1 MWLDTVGLAGL
12 STDRSGHA
20 TPTST
25 IMIVSGSQTRLRGAE
40 FHQWTS
46 YRRLKR
52 LRMWSFQN
60 GTGGCCRKTVGVTTN
75 KRFGASQVDRNPC
88 RPLAIKQ
95 YFPSKLECPLWS
107 QFRTQLGHRAMS
119 QMGQQRNSWPVNIW
133 VVPELESEA
142 VRPLL
147 VEWQRTVRGEE
158 KQVVP
163 WWLECRMDSL
173 EHPYVFEI
181 SL

>member
-1 MWLDTVGLAGL
+1 IMARAQSTSGANLACQQYAMWPDTVGLAGL

-25 IMIVSGSQTRLRGAE
+25 IVIVSGSQTRLRGAE

-75 KRFGASQVDRNPC
+75 KRSGAHPGDTDSGYLR
-88 RPLAIKQ
+88 
-95 YFPSKLECPLWS
+95 
-107 QFRTQLGHRAMS
+107 RAL
-119 QMGQQRNSWPVNIW
+119 PV
-133 VVPELESEA
+133 SATCHQTA
-142 VRPLL
+142 V
-147 VEWQRTVRGEE
+147 
-158 KQVVP
+158 
-163 WWLECRMDSL
+163 
-173 EHPYVFEI
+173 F
-181 SL
+181 